1 MRIVLCDDDTTC
13 CKQYTWMLRK
23 LKEEHNLDFSIEICN
38 NGEQLLFLSEDLI
51 SSDIILLDIMM
62 PVMDGIAAAKKLR
75 ENGIDSKIIF
85 LTSLSDKMLEAFDVF
100 AYHYIIKDS
109 VSREKFEEIILR
121 AVGQSEA
128 EAEEHLIFTYR
139 NKSCMIPLKSISYL
153 EVQNHKVFIYYKQE
167 HFEIYDTL
175 SNLSERFS
183 KHGFIRI
190 HKSFM
195 VSLNQIAKLSS
206 TSCLLRSGVILPVG
220 RSYSKSAKEA
230 FKIWSVE
237 AL

>member
-1 MRIVLCDDDTTC
+1 MRLILCDDDAVC
-13 CKQYTWMLRK
+13 LKKYTWMLRSIK
-23 LKEEHNLDFSIEICN
+23 DAYNLDFHLEVCSS
-38 NGEQLLFLSEDLI
+38 GEQLLFLSEDLL

-62 PVMDGIAAAKKLR
+62 PGIDGITAAKKLR
-75 ENGIDSKIIF
+75 QNGIDSKIIF
-85 LTSLSDKMLEAFDVF
+85 LTSLSDKMLDAFDVF

-109 VSREKFEEIILR
+109 VSKEKFEEIIVK
-121 AVGQSEA
+121 AVGQSEK
-128 EAEEHLIFTYR
+128 EAGEQLLFTYR
-139 NKSCMIPLKSISYL
+139 SKNCMIPLKDISYL
-153 EVQNHKVFIYYKQE
+153 EVQNHKVFVHYKQE

-175 SNLSERFS
+175 SNMETRFS

-195 VSLNQIAKLSS
+195 VSLNQISKLTTS
-206 TSCLLRSGVILPVG
+206 SCLLRSGIILPVG
-220 RSYSKSAKEA
+220 RSYSKQAKEA

>member
-1 MRIVLCDDDTTC
+1 MRIVLCDDDHTC
-13 CKQYTWMLRK
+13 CKKYTWMLRNI
-23 LKEEHNLDFSIEICN
+23 KEKRSLNYTLEVCN
-38 NGEQLLFLSEDLI
+38 NGKQLLFLSEDLL

-62 PVMDGIAAAKKLR
+62 PGIDGISTAKQLR
-75 ENGIDSKIIF
+75 ENGIDCRIIF

-109 VSREKFEEIILR
+109 VSKEKFEEIIVR
-121 AVGQSEA
+121 AVMQ
-128 EAEEHLIFTYR
+128 AEEEAGEQLIFTYR
-139 NKSCMIPLKSISYL
+139 NKNCIIPLKDISYL

-167 HFEIYDTL
+167 SFEIYDTL
-175 SNLSERFS
+175 SNLEIRFS

-195 VSLNQIAKLSS
+195 ISLSQIAKLSS

-220 RSYSKSAKEA
+220 RSYAKSAKEA

>member
-1 MRIVLCDDDTTC
+1 MRIVLCDDDNTC
-13 CKQYTWMLRK
+13 CKKYIWLLRK
-23 LKEEHNLDFSIEICN
+23 IKEEHSLDFTIEVCN
-38 NGEQLLFLSEDLI
+38 NGKQLLFLSEDLL

-62 PVMDGIAAAKKLR
+62 PEMDGIATAKLLR
-75 ENGIDSKIIF
+75 ENGIDCKIIF
-85 LTSLSDKMLEAFDVF
+85 LTSLADKILEAFDVL

-109 VSREKFEEIILR
+109 VSKEKFEEIILR
-121 AVGQSEA
+121 AVKQSE
-128 EAEEHLIFTYR
+128 EESGEQLIFTYR
-139 NKSCMIPLKSISYL
+139 NKNCIVPLKDISYL

-167 HFEIYDTL
+167 SFEIYETL
-175 SNLSERFS
+175 SHLEARFS

-195 VSLNQIAKLSS
+195 VSLSQIAKLSS

-220 RSYSKSAKEA
+220 RSYSKSAKES

>member
-1 MRIVLCDDDTTC
+1 MRIILCDDDTVC
-13 CKQYTWMLRK
+13 LKKYTWLLRS
-23 LKEEHNLDFSIEICN
+23 LKETYNLDFHLEVCS
-38 NGEQLLFLSEDLI
+38 NGEQLMFLSEDLL

-62 PVMDGIAAAKKLR
+62 PGIDGITAAKKLR
-75 ENGIDSKIIF
+75 QNGIDSKIIF
-85 LTSLSDKMLEAFDVF
+85 LTSLSDKMLDAFDVF

-109 VSREKFEEIILR
+109 VSKEKFEEIIVK
-121 AVGQSEA
+121 AVGQSEK
-128 EAEEHLIFTYR
+128 EAEEQLLFTYR
-139 NKSCMIPLKSISYL
+139 SKNCMIPLKDISYL
-153 EVQNHKVFIYYKQE
+153 EVQNHKVFVHYKQE

-175 SNLSERFS
+175 SNMEQRFS

-195 VSLNQIAKLSS
+195 VSLNQISKLTTS
-206 TSCLLRSGVILPVG
+206 SCLLRSGILLPVG
-220 RSYSKSAKEA
+220 RSYSKQAKEA

>member
-1 MRIVLCDDDTTC
+1 MRIVLCDDDPTC
-13 CKQYTWMLRK
+13 CKKYTWMLRK
-23 LKEEHNLDFSIEICN
+23 IKENRSLDFTIEICN
-38 NGEQLLFLSEDLI
+38 NGEQLMFLSEDLI

-62 PVMDGIAAAKKLR
+62 PGMDGIATAKKLR
-75 ENGIDSKIIF
+75 EHGIDSKIIF
-85 LTSLSDKMLEAFDVF
+85 LTSLSDRMLEAFDVF

-109 VSREKFEEIILR
+109 VSKEKFEEIIVR
-121 AVGQSEA
+121 AVRQSEE

-139 NKSCMIPLKSISYL
+139 NKNYVIPLRSISHL

-175 SNLSERFS
+175 TNLQDRFS

-195 VSLNQIAKLSS
+195 VALSQITKLSS
-206 TSCLLRSGVILPVG
+206 TSCLLRSGVTLPVG
-220 RSYSKSAKEA
+220 RSYSKSSKEA